1 MWEFTNMFLLYSL
14 GWTICQLVLSSIA
27 VKMVWKLLKAKTGYD
42 LLHDFRYSTA
52 QRQLDTRTHA
62 AG

>member
-1 MWEFTNMFLLYSL
+1 MFLLYSR
-14 GWTICQLVLSSIA
+14 GWTICQLVCSSIA